1 MSKNKRPILIIA
13 TLATL
18 FVLSPS
24 IVQADTFLEVA
35 SITEIG
41 KNFMSIFAINYEL
54 IFGIGS
60 FLNGILFLLIA
71 WALPASKDLQ
81 ATENETISLKK
92 RQQIHQSSRFV
103 WKKIFVL
110 IGLIFLLIGILLLSV
125 SALM

>member
-13 TLATL
+13 SLATL

-41 KNFMSIFAINYEL
+41 KNLMSIFAINYEL

-60 FLNGILFLLIA
+60 FLNGILFLLI
-71 WALPASKDLQ
+71 
-81 ATENETISLKK
+81 
-92 RQQIHQSSRFV
+92 
-103 WKKIFVL
+103 
-110 IGLIFLLIGILLLSV
+110 
-125 SALM
+125 